1 MLSVFIPSFNHAAY
15 VTQAIDSAR
24 RINVPGTHI
33 YVIDDASTDD
43 SVAVIRD
50 HLAQER
56 ASNVTLVTKER
67 NKGVIDSM
75 LTFMDR
81 CQTEFIYVVSS
92 DDIAVAEGVEELVH
106 HLNDHPK
113 MGFIIGGGYNL
124 LADGSSVPVYSKR
137 HQKLFRYSGN
147 RFITRLFLM
156 DASPLLCQSS
166 VFRLQ
171 ALVETNAVTRGLVAD
186 DYAIF
191 SKLFQKFMRRGVDFE
206 FYPDVDVVNYRHH
219 QTNSYRNLLRQ
230 VETSIQVLKAVAPPA
245 LRQRAIG
252 YKLAF
257 YFLVAVRRRDRS
269 AARDITRM
277 VGWHRASDFAAGL
290 VAHAYWWMRFQ

>member
-50 HLAQER
+50 HLAREH
-56 ASNVTLVTKER
+56 ASNVTLLAKEW

-75 LTFMDR
+75 LMFMDR
-81 CQTEFIYVVSS
+81 CETEFIYVVSS
-92 DDIAVAEGVEELVH
+92 DDIAVAEGVEELVYR
-106 HLNDHPK
+106 LNDHPE
-113 MGFIIGGGYNL
+113 MGFIIGGGHNL
-124 LADGSSVPVYSKR
+124 LTNGSSVPVYGKR
-137 HQKLFRYSGN
+137 HQKLFSYPEG
-147 RFITRLFLM
+147 RFINRLFLM

-166 VFRLQ
+166 VFRLK
-171 ALVETNAVTRGLVAD
+171 ALVDTNAVTRGIIAD

-191 SKLFQKFMRRGVDFE
+191 SKLFQKFNRRSIDFDFCPE
-206 FYPDVDVVNYRHH
+206 VNVVNYRHH
-219 QTNSYRNLLRQ
+219 STNSYRNLLRQ
-230 VETSIQVLKAVAPPA
+230 VDTSIQVLKDVAPPA

-257 YFLVAVRRRDRS
+257 YFLVAVRRRDRT
-269 AARDITRM
+269 AACDIMRM
-277 VGWHRASDFAAGL
+277 VGWYRARAFGAGL